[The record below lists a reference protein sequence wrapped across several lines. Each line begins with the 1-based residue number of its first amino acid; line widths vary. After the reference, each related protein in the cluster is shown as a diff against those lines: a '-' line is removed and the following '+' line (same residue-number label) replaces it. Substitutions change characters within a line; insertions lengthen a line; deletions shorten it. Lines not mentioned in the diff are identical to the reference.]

1 LINMRK
7 EYRGYDPNGI
17 GKNNGNFLG
26 LPEVD
31 RPAVEFLAVPFAV
44 TVSYGGG
51 TQDGPENVLI
61 ASTQLDA
68 SLPGLERPWEL
79 GFAWKTVGGDWRGK
93 HAEARHYAELIM
105 EYLEAGEAL
114 SAEQLDRQK
123 MIEELGESVRQ
134 SVAGEVT
141 RCFDEGS
148 FPVLVGGEHAV
159 SLGCYDAAA
168 KKGDFGILQLD
179 AHMDL
184 REAYEGFKYSHASV
198 MYNAIKEIPRLQTL
212 VQVGIRDWC
221 PAEAELVERSE
232 GRIQVWYDH
241 EMQAQALAG
250 EAFAK
255 TIQPI
260 LAALPQRV
268 WISFDIDGL
277 DPSLCAHTGTPVPGG
292 LSFAQALHL
301 CLAVLD
307 SGREIIGLDMV
318 EVAGQPHEFEGA
330 VAARLMYAI
339 AANACLRKPKATS

>member
-1 LINMRK
+1 MRK
-7 EYRGYDPNGI
+7 EYQDYDPNGI

-26 LPEVD
+26 LPQLSH
-31 RPAVEFLAVPFAV
+31 PAVEFLAVPFAV

-51 TQDGPENVLI
+51 TQDGPENVLS
-61 ASTQLDA
+61 ASTQLDV

-79 GFAWKTVGGDWRGK
+79 GFAWKTIGGDWRGQ
-93 HAEARHYAELIM
+93 HAEARHYAEQII
-105 EYLEAGEAL
+105 
-114 SAEQLDRQK
+114 EQLESGEELKTEHRERQK
-123 MIEELGESVRQ
+123 MIEALGDSVRS
-134 SVAGEVT
+134 SVTKEVGRCLDAGA
-141 RCFDEGS
+141 

-168 KKGDFGILQLD
+168 RQGDFGILQLD

-198 MYNAIKEIPRLQTL
+198 MYNAIKEIPQLQTL
-212 VQVGIRDWC
+212 AQVGIRDWC
-221 PAEAELVERSE
+221 PAEAELVARSE
-232 GRIQVWYDH
+232 GRIQVWYDY

-250 EAFAK
+250 EAFVK

-260 LAALPQRV
+260 IAALPQRV

-330 VAARLMYAI
+330 VAARLVYAI
-339 AANACLRKPKATS
+339 AANACLRKPKALS